1 MSPAGVVCVAE
12 MSRGT
17 DRKLFFIE
25 ERSIMTIVALPE
37 AKNVGSS
44 LDRALD
50 AGRGILRLCPTW
62 VPRSFLHPGKRLRLH
77 PNDYYSY
84 GLDRGG
90 IDERW
95 FASTTEAANENRTP
109 DEGLSWCLFEKE
121 RFLLRDAVAIGGASL
136 VGKAIWDRYKKWPV
150 YSKFFDNAGPIPHH
164 MHQSAADA
172 ALVGQE
178 GKPESY
184 YFPPQ
189 YNNCDNNFPYTFMGL
204 EPETTQNDLRQ
215 CLENW
220 NRGDNGILDLSK
232 AYRLKRGT
240 GWLIPPGVLH
250 APGSLL
256 TYEPQWG
263 SDVFA
268 MFQSLVEGRAVPW
281 SLLVKD
287 MPKEKHHDLDFIIGQ
302 LDWDKNVDTHF
313 KSHNY
318 LEPIVDPKHS
328 SKGVTD
334 RWIVYG
340 HVDGQQLFSAKE
352 LTLDPG
358 ARVTIKDP
366 GSSGWITV
374 QGEGRVGVHAVAT
387 PTLIRFGE
395 MTSDELF
402 ITSETAQGGY
412 EVENTGNGPL
422 VSLRYFG
429 PDVHRDLPQV
439 GDAAPKA

>member
-1 MSPAGVVCVAE
+1 MAAVTN
-12 MSRGT
+12 SRASA
-17 DRKLFFIE
+17 R
-25 ERSIMTIVALPE
+25 LPE
-37 AKNVGSS
+37 AQNLTNV
-44 LDRALD
+44 LDKALD
-50 AGRGILRLCPTW
+50 AGKGMLRLSPTW

-77 PNDYYSY
+77 PADYYSY

-109 DEGLSWCLFEKE
+109 DEGLSWCVFEGQ
-121 RFLLRDAVAIGGASL
+121 RFLLRDAVSQAGERL
-136 VGKAIWDRYKKWPV
+136 VGSSIWDRYKKWPV
-150 YSKFFDNAGPIPHH
+150 YSKFFDNMGPIPHH
-164 MHQSAADA
+164 MHQSFEDA
-172 ALVGQE
+172 KLVGQE

-204 EPETTQNDLRQ
+204 TPGTTRADVRK

-220 NRGDNGILDLSK
+220 NSGDNGIQDLSS

-287 MPKEKHHDLDFIIGQ
+287 MPQQNHQDIDFIIGQ
-302 LDWDKNVDTHF
+302 LDWAKNVDTHC
-313 KSHNY
+313 KESNY
-318 LEPIVDPKHS
+318 LEPILDEKRS
-328 SKGVTD
+328 DKGAFD

-340 HVDGQQLFSAKE
+340 QIDGRQLFSAKE
-352 LTLDPG
+352 LTLEPG
-358 ARVTIKDP
+358 ARIAIKDP
-366 GSSGWITV
+366 GASGWITV
-374 QGEGRVGVHAVAT
+374 QGEGRVGSHAVAT

-402 ITSETAQGGY
+402 ISAEAALAGY
-412 EVENTGNGPL
+412 EVVNTGPGPL
-422 VSLRYFG
+422 VALRYFG
-429 PDVHRDLPQV
+429 PDVHTDLPAIGAKQ
-439 GDAAPKA
+439 